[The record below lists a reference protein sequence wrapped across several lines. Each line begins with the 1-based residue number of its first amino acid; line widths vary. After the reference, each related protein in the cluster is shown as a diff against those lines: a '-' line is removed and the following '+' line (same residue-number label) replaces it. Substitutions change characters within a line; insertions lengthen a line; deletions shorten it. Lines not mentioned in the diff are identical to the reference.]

1 MHVRRGEERGQAD
14 FGWLKSAH
22 TFSFG
27 GYHDPRH
34 MGFGVLRVIND
45 DRVAPRGGFPTHPH
59 RDMEIISY
67 VVEGELAHR
76 DTLGNG
82 SVIRPGEVQ
91 RMSAGTGIAHSEENP
106 SADKPVRFLQIW
118 IEPAAR
124 GRAPGYE
131 QRAFEVDPGSPI
143 RLVVSPDG
151 AEGSLA
157 LGQDARIYRVLFAG
171 AGEARHELPP
181 KRAGYLQVVR
191 GSLTLNGQA
200 LVEGDGAALPEG
212 GALTLTASGAA
223 EALLF
228 DLPEVRRA

>member
-1 MHVRRGEERGQAD
+1 MQVRKGNERGQAD

-67 VVEGELAHR
+67 VVEGELGHR

-91 RMSAGTGIAHSEENP
+91 RMSAGAGIAHSEENP
-106 SADKPVRFLQIW
+106 SPDRPVRFLQIW
-118 IEPAAR
+118 IEPAVR

-131 QRAFEVDPGSPI
+131 QRAFELDPEAPI

-151 AEGSLA
+151 QDGSLEI
-157 LGQDARIYRVLFAG
+157 GQDARIYRVLFAT
-171 AGEARHELPP
+171 AGEARHTLAPQ
-181 KRAGYLQVVR
+181 RAGYFQVVR
-191 GSLTLNGQA
+191 GSFTLNGQA
-200 LVEGDGAALPEG
+200 LAEGDGAALPEG
-212 GALTLTASGAA
+212 GLLTVVAEGAA

-228 DLPEVRRA
+228 DLPEVRRG